1 MIEKLHPLAVGI
13 CSLLFGEGIG
23 FLFVSSESIV
33 YQILRILSYFV
44 SIIASILAI
53 VLSIKKLQEN
63 EQRNNKATTNKDES

>member
-1 MIEKLHPLAVGI
+1 MIEKLHPLVVGL

-33 YQILRILSYFV
+33 SQILRILSYFV
-44 SIIASILAI
+44 AIIASILAI
-53 VLSIKKLQEN
+53 VVSIKKLQDD

>member
-63 EQRNNKATTNKDES
+63 EQRNDKNTTNKS

>member
-33 YQILRILSYFV
+33 SQILRILSYFV
-44 SIIASILAI
+44 TIIASILAI
-53 VLSIKKLQEN
+53 IVSIKKLQEN
-63 EQRNNKATTNKDES
+63 EQRNNKTTTDKSES

>member
-33 YQILRILSYFV
+33 SQILRILSYFV
-44 SIIASILAI
+44 TIIASILAI
-53 VLSIKKLQEN
+53 IVSIKKLQEN
-63 EQRNNKATTNKDES
+63 EQRNSKTTTDKSES

>member
-1 MIEKLHPLAVGI
+1 MIEKSYPLAVGI

-53 VLSIKKLQEN
+53 VLSVKKLQED
-63 EQRNNKATTNKDES
+63 EQRNDKNTTNKS

>member
-53 VLSIKKLQEN
+53 VLSIKKLQED
-63 EQRNNKATTNKDES
+63 EQRNDKNTTNKS

>member
-63 EQRNNKATTNKDES
+63 EQRNNKATTNKN